1 MTLPDERYHAVRN
14 TEKFLQQLCDPRAT
28 PRVPRAI
35 RDRARALLRHYP
47 HEIDLDRM
55 AERSP
60 QIISRHI
67 EPLTRMIM
75 SYEESRDDHAS

>member
-14 TEKFLQQLCDPRAT
+14 TEKFLQQLCDSRAT

-47 HEIDLDRM
+47 HEIDLLRLAD
-55 AERSP
+55 RSP
-60 QIISRHI
+60 EIITKDM
-67 EPLTRMIM
+67 EPLTRMVM
-75 SYEESRDDHAS
+75 KYKEDRNDDAS